1 MDPDSRQGGEVQEG
15 DGFTTSWQSMVQGR
29 GGYSAN
35 PVLTIGESVEGSGA
49 FTGQAG
55 SYTPV
60 GIPDGLG
67 AYKLDD
73 DTVRVFMNHEI
84 AEGGAAYTVNNGI
97 AGTAPLSLTGA
108 RISYFDID
116 AETKSIE
123 DAGIAYNKIYGI
135 DGELITSIEQFGATA
150 AGGEDGF
157 TRFCSSSLFEPG
169 TFGAGTGFVDPIYF
183 AGEETD
189 DGVFYALDV
198 TNGEMHAAPALGRG
212 NWENLT
218 LVDTGNP
225 DQVGLLL
232 GDDVAEN
239 LLYLYVGE
247 KGAVGDGS
255 FLDRNGLAKGQLYVW
270 AADQRDTGTGLYTDP
285 TTFNAQ
291 GESLEGSFVPV
302 VSYDASKAGT
312 DGYDQLG
319 YALQDTLKAQGAEIG
334 AMEFVRI
341 EDLATN
347 PEDGSSV
354 AFNVTGRSE
363 IYDNA
368 DQLGSTM
375 LADIDFSDPAA
386 PKAKLSILYD
396 GDGDPEA
403 SLRSPDNIDWAD
415 NGYIYAQEDRA
426 SDIWDTLP
434 NQREASIVRLSPDM
448 ANPNP
453 LQVAEID
460 RSAVVPAGTTDA
472 EAGELGAWETS
483 GILDVSELF
492 GKPGGSL
499 LLYDVQ
505 AHGIE
510 DGPIAEQEL
519 VEGGQL
525 GYLTSP
531 ETPEDLALLV

>member
-1 MDPDSRQGGEVQEG
+1 MAGNSERPTAAEDVDVA
-15 DGFTTSWQSMVQGR
+15 TLWKSMVDGR
-29 GGYSAN
+29 GGYGTE
-35 PVLTIGESVEGSGA
+35 PLLTIGESVAGSGA

-67 AYKLDD
+67 AYKVDD

-84 AEGGAAYTVNNGI
+84 GEGGAPYTVNNGVD
-97 AGTAPLSLTGA
+97 GSKPLSLTGA

-116 AETKSIE
+116 AETKGIE

-135 DGELITSIEQFGATA
+135 DGKLITSIEQFGETA

-157 TRFCSSSLFEPG
+157 TRFCSASLFEPG
-169 TFGAGTGFVDPIYF
+169 TFGPGTGFTDRVYF

-198 TNGEMHAAPALGRG
+198 ANGEMHAAPMLGRG

-218 LVDTGNP
+218 LVDTGDP

-232 GDDVAEN
+232 GDDVQEN

-247 KGAVGDGS
+247 KGAAGDGS
-255 FLDRNGLAKGQLYVW
+255 FLDRNGLAKGQLHVW
-270 AADQRDTGTGLYTDP
+270 AADERDIGTGLYTDP

-291 GESLEGSFVPV
+291 GASLDGSFVPI

-312 DGYDQLG
+312 DGYDQFG
-319 YALQDTLKAQGAEIG
+319 YALQDTLKAQGADIG
-334 AMEFVRI
+334 AMEFVRV

-347 PEDGSSV
+347 PANGGSV
-354 AFNVTGRSE
+354 AFNVTGRSG
-363 IYDNA
+363 IYGDA

-375 LADIDFSDPAA
+375 LADLDFSDPAA

-396 GDGDPEA
+396 GDGDRNA
-403 SLRSPDNIDWAD
+403 TLRSPDNIDWAD

-426 SDIWDTLP
+426 SDVWDALA
-434 NQREASIVRLSPDM
+434 NQNEASIIRLLPDVSKPDPVR
-448 ANPNP
+448 
-453 LQVAEID
+453 VAEID

-472 EAGELGAWETS
+472 EADELGAWETS

-499 LLYDVQ
+499 FLYDVQ
-505 AHGIE
+505 AHGIA
-510 DGPIAEQEL
+510 DGPIAEQQL

-525 GYLTSP
+525 GYLIGS
-531 ETPEDLALLV
+531 DAVDDFALLV